1 MYNRLINYLD
11 NLSIIY
17 NNQFGFR
24 SKDSTIN
31 ALLLLTDK
39 IQSAIDKGTY
49 CCGIFLDL
57 SKAFDTV
64 NHKILLSKLEYYGI
78 RGVVYNWFASY
89 LSNRKQFVSLRSSVS
104 DPHTISCG
112 VPQGSV
118 LGPLLFLL
126 YVNDMNKCSKIL
138 EFHLF
143 ADDTN
148 LFLSDNNVQS
158 LEFKLNIELE
168 KMSHWL
174 SANKLS
180 LNIEKTSFVVFHCP
194 QKKILHQVNLQISNK
209 QLKQDNQVKY
219 SGLILD
225 SNLNWK
231 SHIHE
236 LGKKISRGI
245 GILAKIRHLVNS
257 NILSQL
263 YYSLIYPF
271 LTYGLL
277 VWGNTYQTTLKPIV
291 SLQKRAIRIMTFS
304 KPDEHSGPLF
314 KQLEILKL
322 KDLVYFYNALFMYK
336 VHNNLL
342 PKAYDQFF
350 QLISSIHKY
359 NTRLASRSLYYIK
372 NIRTSYG
379 KFNIHFAAA
388 TIWNNL
394 DDNIKHLSQRSFKT
408 NIKLSIIQSYN

>member
-1 MYNRLINYLD
+1 
-11 NLSIIY
+11 
-17 NNQFGFR
+17 
-24 SKDSTIN
+24 
-31 ALLLLTDK
+31 
-39 IQSAIDKGTY
+39 
-49 CCGIFLDL
+49 
-57 SKAFDTV
+57 
-64 NHKILLSKLEYYGI
+64 
-78 RGVVYNWFASY
+78 
-89 LSNRKQFVSLRSSVS
+89 
-104 DPHTISCG
+104 
-112 VPQGSV
+112 
-118 LGPLLFLL
+118 
-126 YVNDMNKCSKIL
+126 MNKCSKIL
-138 EFHLF
+138 ELHLF

-219 SGLILD
+219 LGLIVD

-277 VWGNTYQTTLKPIV
+277 VWGNT
-291 SLQKRAIRIMTFS
+291 
-304 KPDEHSGPLF
+304 
-314 KQLEILKL
+314 
-322 KDLVYFYNALFMYK
+322 
-336 VHNNLL
+336 
-342 PKAYDQFF
+342 
-350 QLISSIHKY
+350 
-359 NTRLASRSLYYIK
+359 
-372 NIRTSYG
+372 
-379 KFNIHFAAA
+379 
-388 TIWNNL
+388 
-394 DDNIKHLSQRSFKT
+394 
-408 NIKLSIIQSYN
+408 